1 MSREFLILHPSY
13 CKCDS
18 SSGESHGQRCEG
30 PIVKFIQVNGNS
42 RVNPYPSFAALSN
55 NVDLDGSPGL
65 FAFTRC
71 QGLVML
77 NGEGTVDGNWIVTI
91 DQFLPHCREVGC
103 VGRKGLRDV
112 LGLILE
118 KLLAVY

>member
-1 MSREFLILHPSY
+1 
-13 CKCDS
+13 
-18 SSGESHGQRCEG
+18 
-30 PIVKFIQVNGNS
+30 
-42 RVNPYPSFAALSN
+42 
-55 NVDLDGSPGL
+55 
-65 FAFTRC
+65 
-71 QGLVML
+71 ML

-103 VGRKGLRDV
+103 VSRKGLRDV